1 VLESASD
8 TEVGRM
14 LDLANRGVIPDGPTP
29 KVVATMLKVELYA
42 RDILNDPPIPVK
54 DVSHAD
60 IVERVLPALHML
72 FRMARSEKTGR
83 AA

>member
-1 VLESASD
+1 MLESASD

-14 LDLANRGVIPDGPTP
+14 LDLAYRGAIPDGPTK

-42 RDILNDPPIPVK
+42 RDILNEPPVPVK

-60 IVERVLPALHML
+60 VMERILPALHML
-72 FRMARSEKTGR
+72 FRMARREKSDR